1 VTGSGHNTF
10 YANVP
15 HLLSAGRDV
24 IVLIG
29 GFAAIA
35 AAISLTQVSR
45 NSLTQVSR
53 KPQLCANDGNARQAD
68 ASRFVHKRNR
78 ASCTQRRLQ

>member
-1 VTGSGHNTF
+1 
-10 YANVP
+10 
-15 HLLSAGRDV
+15 
-24 IVLIG
+24 VLIG

-35 AAISLTQVSR
+35 AAISLTQA
-45 NSLTQVSR
+45 SR

-68 ASRFVHKRNR
+68 ASRFVHKGNR

>member
-45 NSLTQVSR
+45 